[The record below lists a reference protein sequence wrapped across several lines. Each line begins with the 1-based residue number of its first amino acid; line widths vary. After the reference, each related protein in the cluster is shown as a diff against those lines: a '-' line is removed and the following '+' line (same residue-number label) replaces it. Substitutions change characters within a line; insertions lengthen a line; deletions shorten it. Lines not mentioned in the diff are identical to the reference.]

1 VSYDPSISVPAIA
14 DPSIAPRASA
24 SGKVILLG
32 EHAVVY
38 GRGAI
43 AAAITPR
50 IVVTLIPSI
59 GPARFETDDDP
70 RLAPALARALQ
81 LIGGAADGFAVRVES
96 DVPRAAGLGSSAA
109 LSVALIRALA
119 ARIAR
124 PIATARL
131 SALAFEIETIFHGT
145 PSGIDNCVV
154 AYGGLIAFRHR
165 GDTPE
170 VRLLRAARPL
180 PLVVALG
187 RAPRETR
194 RAVAALRTRWQ
205 AAPRS
210 YESLFDEIDWLV
222 TDAEHALG
230 RGDFA
235 ELGTLMNT
243 NHGLLH
249 SLDVSTNEI
258 EQMVALARAHGA
270 LGAKLTGGG
279 GGGAVICLCPDG
291 REQLIRA
298 FAQAGWHAFATDITD
313 ETTRGVEGQ
322 DDARGNG
329 TITECCAVARA

>member
-1 VSYDPSISVPAIA
+1 MSPETSIA
-14 DPSIAPRASA
+14 DPSSTPLATTPRASA
-24 SGKVILLG
+24 PGKVILLG

-38 GRGAI
+38 GRSAI

-50 IVVTLIPSI
+50 VVVTLIPSI
-59 GPARFETDDDP
+59 GPAHFENEDDP

-81 LIGGAADGFAVRVES
+81 MTGGADDGFTVRVES
-96 DVPRAAGLGSSAA
+96 NLPRAAGLGSSAA

-119 ARIAR
+119 ARIER
-124 PIATARL
+124 PIAITQL

-154 AYGGLIAFRHR
+154 AYGGLIAFRRR
-165 GDTPE
+165 GDIPE
-170 VRLLRAARPL
+170 VWLLRAARPL

-194 RAVAALRTRWQ
+194 RAVAALRTRWH
-205 AAPRS
+205 AAPQS

-222 TDAEHALG
+222 TDAEQAIG
-230 RGDFA
+230 RGDLI

-249 SLDVSTNEI
+249 ALEVSTNEL

-291 REQLIRA
+291 REQLVRA
-298 FAQAGWHAFATDITD
+298 FAKAGWRAFSTDITD
-313 ETTRGVEGQ
+313 EATRGVEGQ
-322 DDARGNG
+322 HDACGNG
-329 TITECCAVARA
+329 TITECGAVARA